1 MNTTFLKKIFSILLV
16 AFAMTAMVAC
26 GKKDNGTDNPTP
38 DNPIGQTDLLPD
50 GFYHYLYDPDDSE
63 QGDEHILQVTNYG
76 EYHTLILQIRHGYE
90 NDGEEMRFQG
100 QYQYSNGTKK
110 GSAEMQRTDDGT
122 MSNAD
127 TAEFSYDEGNIT
139 MTFRD
144 ETVTLTRWMR

>member
-1 MNTTFLKKIFSILLV
+1 MKRVFSILMV
-16 AFAMTAMVAC
+16 AFAMTAFFAC
-26 GKKDNGTDNPTP
+26 GDKDNGNGNGGGTD
-38 DNPIGQTDLLPD
+38 PIGEQTDLLPD

-100 QYQYSNGTKK
+100 QYQYSNATQK

-122 MSNAD
+122 MSNAG

-139 MTFRD
+139 MTFRS
-144 ETVTLTRWMR
+144 ETVTLAKWIK